1 MNRKKKINK
10 VYIQKAK
17 KEKRKNQPAN
27 KERYISKAD
36 RAAALAKTEA
46 EANGPTSQQA
56 SSEQSS

>member
-36 RAAALAKTEA
+36 RAAALAKTED
-46 EANGPTSQQA
+46 EAKSPA
-56 SSEQSS
+56 SEQSS